1 MDPYHLIS
9 GGTLILAGVFIAW
22 MAYAA
27 RNGSLQPNSW
37 IGIRTPELMASEEKW
52 RAGHKA
58 ASATLFVSAAGTIVT
73 GVISLFVSFDAV
85 AIVAMVGIAWLLVF
99 LFRGASQ
106 ASKAAKA
113 V

>member
-1 MDPYHLIS
+1 MDPYHLMS
-9 GGTLILAGVFIAW
+9 GGTLIAAGAFIAW
-22 MAYAA
+22 MAYAS

-37 IGIRTPELMASEEKW
+37 VGIRTPDLMVSEEKW
-52 RAGHKA
+52 MAGHKA
-58 ASATLFVSAAGTIVT
+58 ASAALFVSAVGSIVA

-85 AIVAMVGIAWLLVF
+85 ASVAMAGVAWLLVF
-99 LFRGASQ
+99 LFWGARQ